1 MASLYQLK
9 PAFQNRLR
17 PVVQALARRG
27 AAPNQLTVAALLLSM
42 GAGAAL
48 IMFPRNAPV
57 LLAIPLVMFARMMLN
72 AMDGMLA
79 REHHMQTVTGGLLN
93 ELCDVLSD
101 CALYL
106 PFVFVLPEAAAWVVM
121 FTVFAVLTE
130 FAGVLAQA
138 LGAARRYDGPMG
150 KSDRAFLF
158 GLLALLLGA
167 GVAPGSWCVML
178 VAAGC
183 ALTLLTVFRRIKNG
197 VIEIEQR
204 NRQSG
209 DSDQSN

>member
-27 AAPNQLTVAALLLSM
+27 AAPNQLTLAALLLSM
-42 GAGAAL
+42 AAGAVL

-158 GLLALLLGA
+158 GVIALLLGS
-167 GVAPGSWCVML
+167 GVNPGSWCVAL
-178 VAAGC
+178 IAAGC
-183 ALTLLTVFRRIKNG
+183 ALSLLTMLRRIKNG
-197 VIEIEQR
+197 SIEIER
-204 NRQSG
+204 TRHR
-209 DSDQSN
+209 

>member
-17 PVVQALARRG
+17 PMVQALARMG
-27 AAPNQLTVAALLLSM
+27 VAPNQITLAALLLSM
-42 GAGAAL
+42 AAGAAL

-57 LLAIPLVMFARMMLN
+57 LLAIPLVMFARMTLN

-106 PFVFVLPEAAAWVVM
+106 PFVIVLPEAAAWVVM

-138 LGAARRYDGPMG
+138 LGAARRHDGPMG

-197 VIEIEQR
+197 AIEIEQR

-209 DSDQSN
+209 GSDQSN

>member
-27 AAPNQLTVAALLLSM
+27 AAPNQLTLAALLLSM
-42 GAGAAL
+42 AAGAAL
-48 IMFPRNAPV
+48 IIFPRNAPV

-204 NRQSG
+204 NRQRG

>member
-17 PVVQALARRG
+17 PMVQALARRG
-27 AAPNQLTVAALLLSM
+27 AAPNQLTLAALLLSM
-42 GAGAAL
+42 VAGAAL

-121 FTVFAVLTE
+121 FTVIAVLTE

-167 GVAPGSWCVML
+167 GVVPGSWCVML

>member
-17 PVVQALARRG
+17 PMVQTLARMG
-27 AAPNQLTVAALLLSM
+27 VVPNQITLAALLLSM
-42 GAGAAL
+42 AAGAAL

>member
-27 AAPNQLTVAALLLSM
+27 AAPNQLTLAALLLSM
-42 GAGAAL
+42 AAGAAL
-48 IMFPRNAPV
+48 IIFPRNAPV

>member
-17 PVVQALARRG
+17 PMVQALARMG
-27 AAPNQLTVAALLLSM
+27 AAPNQITLAALLLSM
-42 GAGAAL
+42 AAGAAL
-48 IMFPRNAPV
+48 IIFPRNAPV

>member
-27 AAPNQLTVAALLLSM
+27 AAPNQLTLAALLLSM
-42 GAGAAL
+42 AAGAAL
-48 IMFPRNAPV
+48 IIFPRNAPV

-167 GVAPGSWCVML
+167 GVAPGPWCVML